1 MSKALYQVKESRHR
15 RLYSVDLIFMNFPE
29 EIENIETAHQWLPGT
44 EGVGVEI
51 INERRE
57 VFSAAEMF

>member
-29 EIENIETAHQWLPGT
+29 EIENIEKAHQWLPGT